1 MSLIDSNNTLLRE
14 QAGKG
19 KIDIIYAGE
28 SINGADYFKVYMPID
43 TTLNLIELPNLVN
56 GNQDN
61 LLGVS
66 LPAGTTLN
74 LRCTRLGVQEGL
86 AICYTENDG
95 DTSN

>member
-28 SINGADYFKVYMPID
+28 SINGADYFKVYMPIA
-43 TTLNLIELPNLVN
+43 TTLDLIELPNLVT
-56 GNQDN
+56 GSEST
-61 LLGVS
+61 LLGIS

>member
-19 KIDIIYAGE
+19 KIDIIFSGE
-28 SINGADYFKVYMPID
+28 SVAGADYFKVYMPIA
-43 TTLNLIELPNLVN
+43 TTLDLIQLPNLVN
-56 GNQDN
+56 GNGDN
-61 LLGVS
+61 LLGIP

-74 LRCTRLGVQEGL
+74 LRCTRLGVQDGL

>member
-19 KIDIIYAGE
+19 KIDIIFSGE
-28 SINGADYFKVYMPID
+28 SVNGADYFKVYMPIA
-43 TTLNLIELPNLVN
+43 TTLDLIELPNLVT
-56 GNQDN
+56 GSEST
-61 LLGVS
+61 LLGIP

-95 DTSN
+95 DRSN